1 MASDIGGYIM
11 KVSEI
16 VETLDAKVFIGQN
29 QLDLEVQSACG
40 ADLMSDVMA
49 FVKERV
55 VLLTGLVNP
64 QALRT
69 ADLLDIKV
77 IVFVRGKKPTAD
89 LIEMA
94 EEMGMILITTKYS
107 MFLACGRLYEAGL
120 KRGGIRE
127 IS

>member
-1 MASDIGGYIM
+1 M

-29 QLDLEVQSACG
+29 LLDLEVQSACG

-55 VLLTGLVNP
+55 VLLTGLMNP

-94 EEMGMILITTKYS
+94 EEMGMILMTTKYS

>member
-1 MASDIGGYIM
+1 M
-11 KVSEI
+11 KVSDI
-16 VETLDAKVFIGQN
+16 VTILDAKVFAGGN

-55 VLLTGLVNP
+55 VLLTGLMNP

-94 EEMGMILITTKYS
+94 EEMGMILMTTKYS

>member
-1 MASDIGGYIM
+1 MIVRDIAKI
-11 KVSEI
+11 
-16 VETLDAKVFIGQN
+16 LDALVFVGEN

-77 IVFVRGKKPTAD
+77 VVFVRGKKPTAD
-89 LIEMA
+89 LLKMA
-94 EEMGMILITTKYS
+94 EESGMILMTTKYS

-120 KRGGIRE
+120 KGGGVRE

>member
-1 MASDIGGYIM
+1 MIIRDIA
-11 KVSEI
+11 K
-16 VETLDAKVFIGQN
+16 TLDAQVFVGES

-77 IVFVRGKKPTAD
+77 VVFVRGKKPTSD
-89 LIEMA
+89 LLKMA
-94 EEMGMILITTKYS
+94 EESGMILMTTKYS

-120 KRGGIRE
+120 KGGGVRE

>member
-1 MASDIGGYIM
+1 MTIRTIRDILDGVVYIG
-11 KVSEI
+11 E
-16 VETLDAKVFIGQN
+16 D
-29 QLDLEVQSACG
+29 QLDLEVQAACG

-55 VLLTGLVNP
+55 VLLTGLMNP
-64 QALRT
+64 QSLRT

-77 IVFVRGKKPTAD
+77 VVFVRGKKPTPD

-94 EEMGMILITTKYS
+94 QEMGMVLMTTKYS